1 METQIVP
8 CRAEISDRFPVA
20 SFAVNVPPARC
31 FEVACATDPR
41 LFHTDWQRYR
51 SPRNF
56 YSSRDEGLMRAP
68 EGHTAWFI
76 PPEQLRRFA
85 GAQRIYYALATYDT
99 AYGGSPEFS
108 ISPDGLDRIPYI
120 AVAGDFTGRGLDRS
134 RLGVIAPQ
142 PDAYGAVDT
151 GSLTWGGDA
160 ALAAYRAAAEPAPG
174 QGDDYDDGYPRE
186 LWHDGAPGAMAHQ
199 AGVGDSDEYGDAPV
213 DSAASLGED
222 AAGSDGY
229 DEGAS
234 YAWPASAGDGSDPGA
249 YSDDD
254 AEPHLDYA
262 HAAAPAPGS
271 PAAEYGEGEPP
282 AEGYGA
288 AHEDGEDDE
297 EASYGGYPDAAA
309 LYGDGAGHD
318 DEEVSAGYHDAAE
331 INAGAAGFDAAAM
344 DDGADDG
351 HDGDDE
357 HYGAAWADPAAMDD
371 GGCGCE
377 GGGYAGAY
385 DDGSAAAYA
394 GAHNGRGYSANGAN
408 GNGAGH
414 DGSYNGNGNGAGY
427 GGADGGES
435 PASYD
440 GPGAYGGAEPAYG
453 SGFDP
458 AAGAGYAPSYGSVY
472 GGGYDPAA
480 EDDGGGVAV
489 AEPEVAQA
497 QGAAPAVL
505 TGRDPGYSDLEPE
518 EEPLPVGHASQALAV
533 VPLDV
538 AEKVRILRVVAKAES
553 GADGYTAINP
563 DNEYND
569 PHHPAY
575 HRYHIGLSWGFIQF
589 TQRSGSLGRVLAA
602 IKRREDQM
610 GAALPA
616 EHHLAALFGPAWSEL
631 LRVTSAPTEDARVE
645 PVGGK
650 PLWDPEWTARFRAA
664 GRVPHVTYAQN
675 EIAVTDYVDPNLR
688 FAHWLGFDH
697 ARALAMLFDRCI
709 HMGNGGGTAWIMRV
723 AGPVR
728 TDEERRAALAAL
740 GHADLRAFQHSQA
753 PHLSVDGKWGPKTHA
768 ALVGALRAIGSRS
781 PVAIPTRDTLLQRMA
796 DASSGTGFH
805 RRLTALHTNR
815 ADFDDATTYTLV

>member
-56 YSSRDEGLMRAP
+56 YSSRSEGLMRAP

-76 PPEQLRRFA
+76 PAEQLRRFA

-108 ISPDGLDRIPYI
+108 ISPDGLDRIPFI
-120 AVAGDFTGRGLDRS
+120 SMASDFTGRGLDRS
-134 RLGVIAPQ
+134 RLGVLAPP

-151 GSLTWGGDA
+151 GTLTWGGDA
-160 ALAAYRAAAEPAPG
+160 ALAAYRAAEAAPG
-174 QGDDYDDGYPRE
+174 HDGAYDDGYPRE
-186 LWHDGAPGAMAHQ
+186 LWHEDDQGAMAHQ
-199 AGVGDSDEYGDAPV
+199 AGVDDSDEYDDAPPA
-213 DSAASLGED
+213 DSAAALGD
-222 AAGSDGY
+222 GGGYQAYAPYAYPSAAD
-229 DEGAS
+229 
-234 YAWPASAGDGSDPGA
+234 DGSDPGA
-249 YSDDD
+249 PSD
-254 AEPHLDYA
+254 EPASEYDYA
-262 HAAAPAPGS
+262 HAAGDAHS
-271 PAAEYGEGEPP
+271 DEYDDGEPP
-282 AEGYGA
+282 AEGGYGA
-288 AHEDGEDDE
+288 AHDDGEDEEDE
-297 EASYGGYPDAAA
+297 SYGGYPDAAA
-309 LYGDGAGHD
+309 LYGDGGGDD
-318 DEEVSAGYHDAAE
+318 DELAGGYHDAAE
-331 INAGAAGFDAAAM
+331 INAAGAGLDAAAL
-344 DDGADDG
+344 DDGTGDEPPYEDD
-351 HDGDDE
+351 
-357 HYGAAWADPAAMDD
+357 HYGSAHADASAADD
-371 GGCGCE
+371 GGCGCGGGYGE
-377 GGGYAGAY
+377 GSGYAGAY
-385 DDGSAAAYA
+385 HDGSASAYEY
-394 GAHNGRGYSANGAN
+394 NGNGSAYN
-408 GNGAGH
+408 GNGAGFGGGDEGESPSGYGNPYDEGE
-414 DGSYNGNGNGAGY
+414 DGYGGGYDGGSGAGY
-427 GGADGGES
+427 GNAYDPGQGAE
-435 PASYD
+435 Y
-440 GPGAYGGAEPAYG
+440 EPAYG
-453 SGFDP
+453 S
-458 AAGAGYAPSYGSVY
+458 AY
-472 GGGYDPAA
+472 GGGYEPAA

-489 AEPEVAQA
+489 ADPEASAQA

-505 TGRDPGYSDLEPE
+505 TGRDPGYSDDEPE

-533 VPLDV
+533 APLDI

-602 IKRREDQM
+602 IRRREDQL

-616 EHHLAALFGPAWSEL
+616 EHHLAALFGPQWSEL
-631 LRVTSAPTEDARVE
+631 LRVTSASTDDARVE

-709 HMGNGGGTAWIMRV
+709 HMGNGGGTGWIMRV

-740 GHADLRAFQHSQA
+740 GHADLRAFQQSQA
-753 PHLSVDGKWGPKTHA
+753 PHLKADGKWGPKTHA
-768 ALVGALRAIGSRS
+768 ALVAALRAIGSRS
-781 PVAIPTRDTLLQRMA
+781 PVTIPTRDALLQKMA
-796 DASSGTGFH
+796 DASNGTGFH